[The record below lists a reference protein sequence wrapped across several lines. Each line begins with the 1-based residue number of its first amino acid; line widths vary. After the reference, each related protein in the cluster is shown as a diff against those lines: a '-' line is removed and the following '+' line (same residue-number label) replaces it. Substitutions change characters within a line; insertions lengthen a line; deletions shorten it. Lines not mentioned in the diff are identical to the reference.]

1 MDHLKWDGAVVD
13 SYLSSLKK
21 MSRCLDSEIQ
31 NLEAARK
38 TILRQ
43 QVTSDDEALMA
54 ISHKLEKEMKK
65 IINANDKIQ
74 RLWNALN
81 ACSENFSSVE
91 RRIANMGTDL
101 IYVKVSQRVS
111 EGGMSPAY
119 IPYTGM
125 FSKSEI
131 TPDWLVQ
138 LAEEDAAVFA

>member
-1 MDHLKWDGAVVD
+1 
-13 SYLSSLKK
+13 
-21 MSRCLDSEIQ
+21 
-31 NLEAARK
+31 
-38 TILRQ
+38 
-43 QVTSDDEALMA
+43 
-54 ISHKLEKEMKK
+54 MKK
-65 IINANDKIQ
+65 IINANEKIQ
-74 RLWNALN
+74 RLWNVLN

-138 LAEEDAAVFA
+138 LAEEDTAVFA

>member
-74 RLWNALN
+74 RLWNVLN